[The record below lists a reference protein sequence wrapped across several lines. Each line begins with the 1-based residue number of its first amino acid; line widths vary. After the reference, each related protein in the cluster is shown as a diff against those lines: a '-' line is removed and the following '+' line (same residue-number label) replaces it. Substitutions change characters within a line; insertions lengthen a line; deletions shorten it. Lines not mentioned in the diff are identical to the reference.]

1 MEGVV
6 AGVAVVGDVARYNRA
21 SSVAVTAAAV
31 AAIAVAVSGVVG
43 TAVVG
48 GGAVD
53 PFDRW
58 VRTANLLQNR
68 RGGTVS
74 SPRNPLLP
82 NYRLF
87 R

>member
-1 MEGVV
+1 M

-21 SSVAVTAAAV
+21 SSVAVTAAA
-31 AAIAVAVSGVVG
+31 AAIVVAVSGVVG